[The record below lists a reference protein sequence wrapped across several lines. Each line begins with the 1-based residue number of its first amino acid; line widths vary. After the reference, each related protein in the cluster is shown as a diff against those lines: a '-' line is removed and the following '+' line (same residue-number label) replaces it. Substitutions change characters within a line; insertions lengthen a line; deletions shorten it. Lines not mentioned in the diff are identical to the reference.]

1 MTALSYP
8 EETLPELVFSHQN
21 ELTATAM
28 IDTNRSITFGDL
40 ALEIEHVAAGLRAV
54 GIEPGDVVGVRLAN
68 SIDFAAAFHACIVAG
83 AIVMPIGGEV
93 PDDPRPAYIIDTST
107 YPALAACEERIEI
120 GSVPVNLDGPCCYPI
135 SSGTTG
141 APKVVVLTHRNLVAN
156 TVQFGAKVPVPYGS
170 VCQSVLPFS
179 HIYGLTALL
188 NVPLYLG
195 ATVVA
200 MPFEAERF
208 ITAHE
213 KYHVHTTFIAPPL
226 ATLLARHPLV
236 DSTDFSSLK
245 YMIVGA
251 AALNVA
257 DGTKAAERTGS
268 RMLQGYGMTEASPV
282 THLTTASTTPLSSI
296 GHPLPDT
303 EQRIVDPG
311 TITDVPQGEVG
322 ELWVAGPQVMAGYY
336 HNPTATDA
344 TLVGR
349 WLRTGDL
356 ARVLPG
362 GEVEI
367 VDRLKDVIKYHG
379 YQVSPVKLEALI
391 TACPG
396 VTDAAVVRELHDGEE
411 FPAAYVVGTATAEQI
426 MAFVAERVPG
436 YEKIRAVHHVEAI
449 PRSAAGKILRREL
462 RARDTQVS

>member
-1 MTALSYP
+1 MTSLTYP
-8 EETLPELVFSHQN
+8 EETLPELVFTHQN
-21 ELTATAM
+21 DAQATAM
-28 IDTNRSITFGDL
+28 IDLNRSISFGDL
-40 ALEIEHVAAGLRAV
+40 AAEITHVAAGLRAV
-54 GIEPGDVVGVRLAN
+54 GIAPGDVVGVHLAN

-83 AIVMPIGGEV
+83 AIVMPIGGVV
-93 PDDPRPAYIIDTST
+93 PEDPRPAYIVDSSN
-107 YPALAACEERIEI
+107 YEELRACPERIEI
-120 GSVPVNLDGPCCYPI
+120 GSVAVDLDGPCCYPV

-141 APKVVVLTHRNLVAN
+141 TPKVVVLTHRNLVAN
-156 TVQFGAKVPVPYGS
+156 TIQFGAEVPVPCGS

-195 ATVVA
+195 ATVLA
-200 MPFEAERF
+200 WPFEAERF
-208 ITAHE
+208 ITAHQ
-213 KYHVHTTFIAPPL
+213 KYGVHTTFIAPPL

-236 DSTDFSSLK
+236 DKTDFSALK

-257 DGTKAAERTGS
+257 DGERAAERTGS

-296 GHPLPDT
+296 GHPLPDS
-303 EQRIVDPG
+303 EQRIVDPS
-311 TITDVPQGEVG
+311 TITDVAPGEVG

-336 HNPTATDA
+336 HNPVATDA

-356 ARVLPG
+356 ARELPG

-379 YQVSPVKLEALI
+379 YQVSPIKLEALI
-391 TACPG
+391 TSCPG
-396 VTDAAVVRELHDGEE
+396 VTDAAVVREIHEDEE
-411 FPAAYVVGTATAEQI
+411 IPAAYVVGTATSEQV

-436 YEKIRAVHHVEAI
+436 YEKVRAVHHVDTI

-462 RARDTQVS
+462 RS